1 MMKIGVVGVLAVL
14 LLGMTGCSG
23 VQVSSDYD
31 QEMSFADLHTYTWRQ
46 FSEIRGENGKDVQE
60 SNPLLHKR
68 IVVAIDRA
76 LGERGY
82 RRADPADMQVSYS
95 YSIETRLESEPHSGY
110 FGFGTGRY
118 PYFGGVGV
126 NVGSDIRQYDVG
138 ILTIDLYDSRSDSLV
153 WRGKGSAITSTHSTP
168 EKITAKVNTMVR
180 EILAQYPPDFQGL
193 R

>member
-1 MMKIGVVGVLAVL
+1 MMKNGVVVVLAVL

-46 FSEIRGENGKDVQE
+46 SSGSLGENGKDVQK

-68 IVVAIDRA
+68 IVAAINRVMGA
-76 LGERGY
+76 RGY

-95 YSIETRLESEPHSGY
+95 YSIETRLESEPQSGY

-126 NVGSDIRQYDVG
+126 NMGSDIRQYDVG
-138 ILTIDLYDSRSDSLV
+138 ILTIDIYDSRSDSLM
-153 WRGKGSAITSTHSTP
+153 WRGKGSAMTSTHSTP
-168 EKITAKVNTMVR
+168 EKITAKVNRMVR
-180 EILAQYPPDFQGL
+180 EILAQFPPK
-193 R
+193 

>member
-1 MMKIGVVGVLAVL
+1 MKNGTLFILAAL
-14 LLGMTGCSG
+14 LWGLTGCSG

-31 QEMSFADLHTYTWRQ
+31 QEMSFTGLHTYTWRQ
-46 FSEIRGENGKDVQE
+46 PPESFGEEDKDVRE
-60 SNPLLHKR
+60 SDPLLHKR
-68 IVVAIDRA
+68 IVAAINR
-76 LGERGY
+76 GMSERGY

-95 YSIETRLESEPHSGY
+95 YSVETRLESEPHSGY

-118 PYFGGVGV
+118 PYYGGLGV

-138 ILTIDLYDSRSDSLV
+138 ILVIDIYDSRSGSLM

-180 EILAQYPPDFQGL
+180 GVLAQFPPDFQG
-193 R
+193 RR